1 MNNDEIKFRFL
12 FGLYQKNNGAHSSEL
27 IDSCKIV
34 EMLGLDKVEEILLIN
49 AVTFLNKEGLIGGD
63 FADWKI
69 LPSYVSTTNWGI
81 ETIEQI
87 MSESLAN
94 YIQELNYDVK
104 DEIKQIEEEEFLP
117 KQYLRLW
124 EYSQRDLKLKEIIN
138 EKIARLIS
146 DPGF

>member
-1 MNNDEIKFRFL
+1 MNDDEIRYRFL
-12 FGLYQKNNGAHSSEL
+12 HELYQKNNGVHTSEL
-27 IDSCKIV
+27 IDSSKIV
-34 EMLGLDKVEEILLIN
+34 QMSDLDTVDGSLIIR
-49 AVTFLNKEGLIGGD
+49 AVTYLNKEGLIGGD
-63 FADWKI
+63 FADGKT

-94 YIQELNYDVK
+94 YIQESNYDVK

-117 KQYLRLW
+117 KQYLSLW
-124 EYSQRDLKLKEIIN
+124 EYSQRDSKLKEIIN
-138 EKIARLIS
+138 EKIAKLIS